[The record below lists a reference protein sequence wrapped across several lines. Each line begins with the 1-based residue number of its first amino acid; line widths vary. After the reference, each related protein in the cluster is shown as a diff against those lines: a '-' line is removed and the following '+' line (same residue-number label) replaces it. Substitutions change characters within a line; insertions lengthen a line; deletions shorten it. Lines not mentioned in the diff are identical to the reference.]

1 MPKEIEVKVNP
12 DGTTKMDFSGF
23 AGPSCL
29 DAAKLLREL
38 LAQQYGI
45 QSEEIAFL
53 PKPELEAAVEN
64 DQAARREIG
73 QERS

>member
-1 MPKEIEVKVNP
+1 MPKEIEVTVNA
-12 DGTTKMDFSGF
+12 DGTTKTDFSGF

-38 LAQQYGI
+38 LAQYGI
-45 QSEEIAFL
+45 QSEETQFT
-53 PKPELEAAVEN
+53 PKPELEAALEN
-64 DQAARREIG
+64 DQVVHREIG

>member
-23 AGPSCL
+23 VGPSCL
-29 DAAKLLREL
+29 DAAKLHREL
-38 LAQQYGI
+38 LRQQYGI
-45 QSEEIAFL
+45 QSEETLFT
-53 PKPELEAAVEN
+53 PKPELEAALDNTQVQSR
-64 DQAARREIG
+64 QA